1 MKITDVLRNYKV
13 WKADVEA
20 VDARIKAHKELLL
33 TPNLSEC
40 GYLIVSHPIA
50 SGGKKSTSSPVER
63 EVIMKID
70 CNRLTAQMIKE
81 WIQEDEARIYMK
93 RIEVRQI
100 EIALDALNMYERSIV
115 EWKYFEGMNW
125 NNIEMSYN
133 STYKQRHD
141 VTEERIRKMS
151 YNALIKLITV
161 LKPFYDKRGGML

>member
-20 VDARIKAHKELLL
+20 VDARIKAHKELLA
-33 TPNLSEC
+33 TDNLSEC

-50 SGGKKSTSSPVER
+50 SGGKKSTSSQVER

-81 WIQEDEARIYMK
+81 WIQEDESRIYMK

-100 EIALDALNMYERSIV
+100 EIAIQGLTMYERSII
-115 EWKYFEGMNW
+115 EWKYFEKMNW
-125 NNIEMSYN
+125 ISIEMSFN

-141 VTEERIRKMS
+141 VTEARIKQI
-151 YNALIKLITV
+151 NFVAIEKLIAI
-161 LKPFYDKRGGML
+161 LKPFYDRLSQ